1 MGRKKKEEKL
11 EIDFSKIDEK
21 DIVVDASYYKGNEN
35 LLKNDAQIK
44 WTPELIEEFERCAK
58 NILHFSE
65 NYFFINTID
74 DGKKKIELYKYQ
86 KKLLRAF
93 RDNRFNIILSS
104 RQSGKCLTFNT
115 LIKIKNKITG
125 EIEEITI
132 GEFYNKFNIKT
143 D

>member
-1 MGRKKKEEKL
+1 MGRKKKEEN
-11 EIDFSKIDEK
+11 EKINLSELDTK
-21 DIVVDASYYKGNEN
+21 DVVIDASYYKGNEN
-35 LLKNDAQIK
+35 LLKNEAQIK
-44 WTPELIEEFERCAK
+44 WTPELIDEFERCTK

-104 RQSGKCLTFNT
+104 RQSGKCLTGST
-115 LIKIKNKITG
+115 LIKIKNKKTG
-125 EIEEITI
+125 LIEEITI
-132 GEFYNKFNIKT
+132 KEFYNRFDKKIN
-143 D
+143 

>member
-35 LLKNDAQIK
+35 LLKNEAQIK
-44 WTPELIEEFERCAK
+44 WTPELIEEFERCTK

-104 RQSGKCLTFNT
+104 RQSGKCLASNT
-115 LIKIKNKITG
+115 LIKTKNKITG

-132 GEFYNKFNIKT
+132 GEFYNKFN
-143 D
+143 